1 MYAISVSHVAVQS
14 GPNLQANLISN
25 AAMQAMVD
33 CPALQTPSAATLWGK
48 LLSGTVSLLEGDD
61 ALQNGVVENEDL
73 DEGEHGGYS
82 ASFAPL
88 HNAAP
93 TEQDVLSDIP
103 DGKRFLASSLGTF
116 SRSHNGQVSNLIQQY
131 VPADLQ
137 PKLQTYLQT
146 AQVSLS

>member
-1 MYAISVSHVAVQS
+1 
-14 GPNLQANLISN
+14 
-25 AAMQAMVD
+25 MQALVD
-33 CPALQTPSAATLWGK
+33 CPALQTPAASTLWGK

-61 ALQNGVVENEDL
+61 ALQNGVAENEDL
-73 DEGEHGGYS
+73 DEGEYAGYS

-88 HNAAP
+88 HNAASA
-93 TEQDVLSDIP
+93 EQDVLPEVQDA
-103 DGKRFLASSLGTF
+103 KRYLASSLGTF

-131 VPADLQ
+131 LPSDLQ